1 MVYLFLRFEC
11 LIRNKTNTNNKTI
24 IIIIIII
31 NPPTAPPMAAPADP
45 DLVSLEESGNGNNSL
60 INLLIFLYAYLY

>member
-11 LIRNKTNTNNKTI
+11 LIRNKTDTNNKI
-24 IIIIIII
+24 IIIITNK

-45 DLVSLEESGNGNNSL
+45 DLVSLEESGNDNDKSSVN
-60 INLLIFLYAYLY
+60 